1 MGKIVR
7 HEFDK
12 PEGDDLAEQIA
23 QALKDK
29 INSILSHVT
38 EAEKDCVKRLNEYV
52 PTDRLL
58 TLEEAAAYL
67 HFSVKWLNAQTKPGK
82 TPTIPYVMIG
92 TDKRF
97 RKSALDARLEEIEC
111 KPKKL
116 RP

>member
-67 HFSVKWLNAQTKPGK
+67 HFSVEMVERADQARP
-82 TPTIPYVMIG
+82 
-92 TDKRF
+92 
-97 RKSALDARLEEIEC
+97 DADDTLCDDRD
-111 KPKKL
+111 
-116 RP
+116 R